1 MRIKLAAMIPIP
13 EKVEVKL
20 ENGLLTAK
28 GPKGECGRMFIHPL
42 IKIEIKDRSIVVACD
57 NATKREKTMF
67 YTFVAHI
74 KNILK
79 GADEGFVFKLK
90 ICPGHFPMNV
100 GISNNVLSIKNFLGE
115 KVPRKVA
122 LSPSVKVRIE
132 GDIIVVESVDKEL
145 GGQTAAAIEQA
156 TRITKRDRRI
166 FQDGIYITE
175 KAGKAV
181 NK

>member
-1 MRIKLAAMIPIP
+1 MRIKLAEIIPIP
-13 EKVEVKL
+13 EKVDVNL

-28 GPKGECGRMFIHPL
+28 GPKGECRRRFIHPM
-42 IKIEIKDRSIVVACD
+42 IRMEIKDKNFVIGCN

-74 KNILK
+74 RNMIR

-90 ICPGHFPMNV
+90 ICSGHFPMNV

-115 KVPRKVA
+115 KVPRKVG
-122 LSPSVKVRIE
+122 LNPNVKVRIE
-132 GDIIVVESVDKEL
+132 GDIIVIESADREL
-145 GGQTAAAIEQA
+145 AGQTAAAIEQA
-156 TRITKRDRRI
+156 TRITNRDLRI